1 MGIQVQG
8 CGLVLLLVLLFFF
21 VRQKRVGLYTER
33 IFFITLMIAIGC
45 LSLDI
50 FTIYAIKARAYIPI
64 LAGNDFHIKAQR
76 KIPHTKVTGPR
87 TKRFSSLFLA
97 AASVIVE
104 MTGTWIPLSLMNSE
118 TEYKVK
124 RTRRTIMVAG

>member
-50 FTIYAIKARAYIPI
+50 FTIYAIKARAYIPQI
-64 LAGNDFHIKAQR
+64 LLDFICKSYLVSLVWMGYRAMVYVLCDISREAVFQKWIR
-76 KIPHTKVTGPR
+76 VTKV
-87 TKRFSSLFLA
+87 A
-97 AASVIVE
+97 V
-104 MTGTWIPLSLMNSE
+104 
-118 TEYKVK
+118 
-124 RTRRTIMVAG
+124 